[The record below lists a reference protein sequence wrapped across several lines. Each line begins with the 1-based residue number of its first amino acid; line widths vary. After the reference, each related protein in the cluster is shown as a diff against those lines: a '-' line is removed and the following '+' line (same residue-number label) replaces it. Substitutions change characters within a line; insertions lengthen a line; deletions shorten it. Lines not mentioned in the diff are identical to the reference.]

1 MTTSVPESALEMATE
16 MNPPVERKTKDKK
29 WRPFPRPN
37 ALKKK
42 GPSRPYKRLT
52 PEILGT
58 RIQKLSDRLEKSKK
72 QVQFDFARGVNP
84 DESHSH
90 TTVFSLVLRVCAA

>member
-1 MTTSVPESALEMATE
+1 VSVTSMSNATSVSESALELATE
-16 MNPPVERKTKDKK
+16 MNPPPVRKVKDKK

-52 PEILGT
+52 TDILNT
-58 RIQKLSDRLEKSKK
+58 RIQKLGDRLEKSKK
-72 QVQFDFARGVNP
+72 QVMFDV
-84 DESHSH
+84 
-90 TTVFSLVLRVCAA
+90 